1 MEAEESDPDLDLMPE
16 ADPGLPDSPESHPG
30 SGTPDF
36 PDFRRPPEDRSC
48 SDCLCALRHPGPP
61 QQGKLEIQVSTDVV
75 TAAEAASEQLYQELE
90 QKVRVARPDADL
102 GELRKAFVLAAE
114 AHKNQFRDSGEPYI
128 THPVAV
134 AGLLADMQM
143 DMVCLETGLLHDT
156 VEDTGITIDK
166 IKAEFGDEVA
176 RCVDGVTKLSKLHF
190 YSREDRQA
198 ESVRKMLLAMTSDIR
213 VVIVKL
219 ADRLHNMR
227 TLGAV
232 SRERQERI
240 AQETLEIYA
249 PIAHRLGMGKIRGE
263 LEDLSFRYLEP
274 ESFVELSR
282 EIEDKRHQN
291 EAYINTIKHDVEL
304 YLSREGIPAR
314 VEGRA
319 KRAYSVHQK
328 LKRQKIGLDQVY
340 DLLGIRI
347 VTDSVKNCY
356 AALGVIHNEWHP
368 IPGRIK
374 DFIAI
379 PRPNLYQSLHT
390 SVIGPGGL
398 NFEVQ
403 IRTEEMHR
411 LAEEGI
417 AAHWKYKEG
426 KKGPGAE
433 DQRISWL
440 RQLVEWQSD
449 IRDPGEFSST
459 LKLDLYP
466 EEVYAFTP
474 RGRVIV
480 LPRDAT
486 PIDFAY
492 SVHSDV
498 GNTCVGAKVNGR
510 IVPLKYN
517 LKNGDVVEILT
528 QSGHLPSKD
537 WLGLVK
543 TSRARNKIK
552 HVINTTERAKA
563 IEIGQKYLEREARR
577 FEVALGRFSKAELE
591 SVAGEYGYGK
601 MEDLHAAL
609 GYGKFSARQVLQKL
623 APDKVAQ
630 EPQPEP
636 AKPTTPAQPHV
647 QPQDTGDLVIKV
659 KGIDDLLVYR
669 AKCCNPIRGEAIVGY
684 VTRGKGIAV
693 HSTNCTN
700 VQNLMY
706 EVERKIE
713 VEWARAASEAFP
725 VKVVVHTDDR
735 PGILNQLTSLL
746 VNEQCNIRSLE
757 ARGDSDHSGDGAVVD
772 MTVEIRDKKQLE
784 RVVNAMRRV
793 SGVRDVERTQ

>member
-1 MEAEESDPDLDLMPE
+1 
-16 ADPGLPDSPESHPG
+16 
-30 SGTPDF
+30 
-36 PDFRRPPEDRSC
+36 
-48 SDCLCALRHPGPP
+48 
-61 QQGKLEIQVSTDVV
+61 VSTDVV
-75 TAAEAASEQLYQELE
+75 LGPPSLVEQLYAQLE
-90 QKVRVARPDADL
+90 QKVRVLRPKDDFTQL
-102 GELRKAFVLAAE
+102 EKAYRVASE
-114 AHKNQFRDSGEPYI
+114 AHKDQKRVSGEPYMV
-128 THPVAV
+128 HPLNVT
-134 AGLLADMQM
+134 LILADMQM
-143 DMVCLETGLLHDT
+143 DLVCLETGLLHDT
-156 VEDTGITIDK
+156 VEDTRVGLDQIRKD
-166 IKAEFGDEVA
+166 FGEEVA

-190 YSREDRQA
+190 YSREERQA
-198 ESVRKMLLAMTSDIR
+198 ESVRKMLLAMVNDIR
-213 VVIVKL
+213 VIIVKL

-227 TLGAV
+227 TLQFLP
-232 SRERQERI
+232 RDRQQRI

-263 LEDLSFRYLEP
+263 LEDLSFQYLEP
-274 ESFVELSR
+274 DASAELVR
-282 EIEDKRHQN
+282 EIDSQRQQN
-291 EAYINTIKHDVEL
+291 EEFLNKMRHEVEVNL
-304 YLSREGIPAR
+304 AREGIPAR
-314 VEGRA
+314 VEGRM
-319 KRAYSVHQK
+319 KRAYSVFQK
-328 LKRQKIGLDQVY
+328 MKRQKIGLDQVY
-340 DLLGIRI
+340 DLLALRI
-347 VTDSVKNCY
+347 ITDSVKNCY

-390 SVIGPGGL
+390 SVMGPGGRAC
-398 NFEVQ
+398 EVQ

-426 KKGPGAE
+426 RKGPGVD
-433 DQRISWL
+433 DQRVIWL
-440 RQLVEWQSD
+440 RQLVEWQKELH
-449 IRDPGEFSST
+449 DPGEFMST
-459 LKLDLYP
+459 LKVDLYP

-474 RGRVIV
+474 MGKVIV

-492 SVHSDV
+492 AIHSDV

-537 WLGLVK
+537 WLAIVK
-543 TSRARNKIK
+543 TSKARNKIK

-577 FEVALGRFSKAELE
+577 AGVQLSRITKADLERVASD
-591 SVAGEYGYGK
+591 YGCGK

-623 APDKVAQ
+623 LPDQLEVPLTEAPKPA
-630 EPQPEP
+630 PQ
-636 AKPTTPAQPHV
+636 PTTPGQPSALA
-647 QPQDTGDLVIKV
+647 GDLVIKV
-659 KGIDDLLVYR
+659 KGCDDLLVYR
-669 AKCCNPIRGEAIVGY
+669 AKCCNPIRGEGIVGY

-693 HSTNCTN
+693 HSMNCPN

-706 EVERKIE
+706 EVERKID
-713 VEWARAASEAFP
+713 VEWARAVTETFP
-725 VKVVVHTDDR
+725 VRVMIYTDDR
-735 PGILNQLTSLL
+735 PGMLNQLTSVLFA
-746 VNEQCNIRSLE
+746 EQSNIRSLE
-757 ARGDSDHSGDGAVVD
+757 ASADNKRGGDGAVID
-772 MTVEIRDKKQLE
+772 MTIEIRDKKQLE
-784 RVVNAMRRV
+784 RVVNAVRRI